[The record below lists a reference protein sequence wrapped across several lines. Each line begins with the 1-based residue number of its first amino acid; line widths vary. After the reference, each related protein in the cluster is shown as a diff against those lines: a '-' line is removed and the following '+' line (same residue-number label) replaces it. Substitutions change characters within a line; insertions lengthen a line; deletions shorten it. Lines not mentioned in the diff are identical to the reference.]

1 VSALIY
7 DIMVIVSLL
16 IMTLGVIGIMRM
28 PDIYTKLHGASKS
41 VFLGIVTLS
50 LSATFVATP
59 EMIHRIILIVL
70 LVTLTT
76 PIASHVIGHAAYR
89 MQERMETPGAIDE
102 SQTLVTEDSEAQ
114 DEPLWRL

>member
-1 VSALIY
+1 
-7 DIMVIVSLL
+7 
-16 IMTLGVIGIMRM
+16 
-28 PDIYTKLHGASKS
+28 
-41 VFLGIVTLS
+41 
-50 LSATFVATP
+50 
-59 EMIHRIILIVL
+59 VL